1 MYQTERLVVMI
12 RGGLISMLYRDVL
25 NMDTIKSSKSSPF
38 ALISM
43 DMEKI
48 AFGLQTLHQT
58 WAGLLEFSVAIWL
71 LQRQLGLAVL
81 GSIMTSLGEFLTVSY
96 TACLFLISLV
106 SCVTPFLAPSL
117 TRLACI
123 FAGAFVAGLGG
134 GRQARWMSASQRR
147 VDVTTTLL
155 GRFR

>member
-1 MYQTERLVVMI
+1 MI

-25 NMDTIKSSKSSPF
+25 NMDTMKSSKSSPV

-48 AFGLQTLHQT
+48 PFGLQTIHQT
-58 WAGLLEFSVAIWL
+58 WAGLLEFAVAIWL

-81 GSIMTSLGEFLTVSY
+81 GSIMTS
-96 TACLFLISLV
+96 
-106 SCVTPFLAPSL
+106 
-117 TRLACI
+117 LACI

-155 GRFR
+155 GRFRSVRLAGYAGILSAQVSKLRNREVEISK